1 MMVEFSIIPLGKDE
15 GVSESVARA
24 LALVDKSGLDYK
36 LTPMGTVVEGCWDD
50 VMGLIKACHA
60 EVLKDAARI
69 ITKVTIDDRPSR
81 PDGRLAQK
89 IESVEKR
96 LGHALKK

>member
-15 GVSESVARA
+15 GVSESVAQA

-69 ITKVTIDDRPSR
+69 ITKITIDDRPTR
-81 PDGRLAQK
+81 PDGRLTQK
-89 IESVEKR
+89 IESVEKH